1 MKSVRFLLP
10 LLLLLCTFSLCGCT
24 SKEEKKIEDAVK
36 QELDQL
42 KNLDSVTTQKYIS
55 YQELFPGE
63 PEDIAISSDIEEVFS
78 LFFQDFDYKI
88 LDINVDKDKQSAQA
102 NLRLV
107 TLDAHALAEDFSKA
121 QLKHEISQSASS
133 EEATEQTISLE
144 ERYTLLNE
152 LLKSNDYQTVERN
165 CTISLDASDK
175 DGETSWEIRRTNTLE
190 NDLVGGLM
198 NDLTDP
204 DILSPEDTI
213 LVYLNTLKNMSAEEL
228 GNYLNADSIIS
239 TEDPAK
245 ISLAEALVKQV
256 HSTFD
261 YSIGET
267 TVSGYTATVTAN
279 ITTFDS
285 DAILENYQKELDT
298 YLASVDAVID
308 GAQKRY
314 EKSYSL
320 LLEYIEENTATKTV
334 ETTFTLINDG
344 ASWKLEDAGTVFGQ
358 ALFGT
363 LSSSPVE
370 DKQETKDDI
379 VKIYAS
385 ANLCKGVFIC
395 ADSEPKVHACQ
406 SVTTFFHKKNP
417 THFCRQDFSVSL
429 FQVIS

>member
-10 LLLLLCTFSLCGCT
+10 LLLLLCTFLLCGCT

-88 LDINVDKDKQSAQA
+88 LDVNVDKDKQSAQA

-144 ERYTLLNE
+144 ERYTLLDE

-213 LVYLNTLKNMSAEEL
+213 LVYLNTLKNMTAEEL

-267 TVSGYTATVTAN
+267 TVSGYTATVTAT

-370 DKQETKDDI
+370 DEQET
-379 VKIYAS
+379 
-385 ANLCKGVFIC
+385 N
-395 ADSEPKVHACQ
+395 E
-406 SVTTFFHKKNP
+406 
-417 THFCRQDFSVSL
+417 
-429 FQVIS
+429 

>member
-10 LLLLLCTFSLCGCT
+10 LLLLLYTFSLCGCT

-42 KNLDSVTTQKYIS
+42 KDLDSITTQKYIS
-55 YQELFPGE
+55 YQKLFPGE
-63 PEDIAISSDIEEVFS
+63 PEDITISSDIEEVFS

-88 LDINVDKDKQSAQA
+88 LDVNVDKDKQSAQA
-102 NLRLV
+102 NLRLI

-165 CTISLDASDK
+165 CTISLDASNK

-370 DKQETKDDI
+370 DNQET
-379 VKIYAS
+379 
-385 ANLCKGVFIC
+385 NG
-395 ADSEPKVHACQ
+395 
-406 SVTTFFHKKNP
+406 
-417 THFCRQDFSVSL
+417 
-429 FQVIS
+429 

>member
-42 KNLDSVTTQKYIS
+42 KDLDSITTQKYIS

-63 PEDIAISSDIEEVFS
+63 PEDITISSDIEEVFS

-88 LDINVDKDKQSAQA
+88 LDVNVDKDKQSAQA

-165 CTISLDASDK
+165 CTISLDASNK

-239 TEDPAK
+239 TEDPAR
-245 ISLAEALVKQV
+245 ISFITFHAKSNVILNLALVPL
-256 HSTFD
+256 STKESDKSRCFA
-261 YSIGET
+261 SARE
-267 TVSGYTATVTAN
+267 SSEFLN
-279 ITTFDS
+279 DS
-285 DAILENYQKELDT
+285 NL
-298 YLASVDAVID
+298 
-308 GAQKRY
+308 
-314 EKSYSL
+314 
-320 LLEYIEENTATKTV
+320 
-334 ETTFTLINDG
+334 LINF
-344 ASWKLEDAGTVFGQ
+344 SSI
-358 ALFGT
+358 LFYILQQQLILT
-363 LSSSPVE
+363 S
-370 DKQETKDDI
+370 I
-379 VKIYAS
+379 KINQINCVQCW
-385 ANLCKGVFIC
+385 NLF
-395 ADSEPKVHACQ
+395 
-406 SVTTFFHKKNP
+406 
-417 THFCRQDFSVSL
+417 
-429 FQVIS
+429 

>member
-1 MKSVRFLLP
+1 
-10 LLLLLCTFSLCGCT
+10 
-24 SKEEKKIEDAVK
+24 
-36 QELDQL
+36 
-42 KNLDSVTTQKYIS
+42 
-55 YQELFPGE
+55 
-63 PEDIAISSDIEEVFS
+63 
-78 LFFQDFDYKI
+78 
-88 LDINVDKDKQSAQA
+88 
-102 NLRLV
+102 
-107 TLDAHALAEDFSKA
+107 
-121 QLKHEISQSASS
+121 
-133 EEATEQTISLE
+133 
-144 ERYTLLNE
+144 
-152 LLKSNDYQTVERN
+152 
-165 CTISLDASDK
+165 
-175 DGETSWEIRRTNTLE
+175 
-190 NDLVGGLM
+190 M

-285 DAILENYQKELDT
+285 DAILENYQKELDS

-334 ETTFTLINDG
+334 KTTFTLINDG

-370 DKQETKDDI
+370 DEQET
-379 VKIYAS
+379 
-385 ANLCKGVFIC
+385 N
-395 ADSEPKVHACQ
+395 E
-406 SVTTFFHKKNP
+406 
-417 THFCRQDFSVSL
+417 
-429 FQVIS
+429 

>member
-42 KNLDSVTTQKYIS
+42 KNLDSITTQKYIS

-88 LDINVDKDKQSAQA
+88 LDVNVDKDRQSAQA

-165 CTISLDASDK
+165 CTISLDASNK

-190 NDLVGGLM
+190 NDLVGGLIA
-198 NDLTDP
+198 DLADP
-204 DILSPEDTI
+204 DILSPEDT
-213 LVYLNTLKNMSAEEL
+213 LTVYLDTLQKLDLKEMTSYLGVVNIMNTSDTAKNSIASA
-228 GNYLNADSIIS
+228 
-239 TEDPAK
+239 
-245 ISLAEALVKQV
+245 LAEQIHKNFNYVIK
-256 HSTFD
+256 S
-261 YSIGET
+261 SSEN
-267 TVSGYTATVTAN
+267 GYNATVTTE

-285 DAILENYQKELDT
+285 DSILADYQEKLDK
-298 YLASVDAVID
+298 YLASADAVID
-308 GAQKRY
+308 GSQKRY
-314 EKSYSL
+314 EKSFEIL
-320 LLEYIEENTATKTV
+320 LNSINDNTVTTV
-334 ETTFTLINDG
+334 NDVDFVLINDG
-344 ASWKLEDAGTVFGQ
+344 VSWKLQDEGNTLGNAI
-358 ALFGT
+358 FGT
-363 LSSSPVE
+363 LTDSPLETSDSEDENISADTDKQTDDNTSTESSS
-370 DKQETKDDI
+370 
-379 VKIYAS
+379 
-385 ANLCKGVFIC
+385 N
-395 ADSEPKVHACQ
+395 
-406 SVTTFFHKKNP
+406 
-417 THFCRQDFSVSL
+417 
-429 FQVIS
+429 

>member
-1 MKSVRFLLP
+1 
-10 LLLLLCTFSLCGCT
+10 
-24 SKEEKKIEDAVK
+24 
-36 QELDQL
+36 
-42 KNLDSVTTQKYIS
+42 
-55 YQELFPGE
+55 
-63 PEDIAISSDIEEVFS
+63 
-78 LFFQDFDYKI
+78 
-88 LDINVDKDKQSAQA
+88 
-102 NLRLV
+102 
-107 TLDAHALAEDFSKA
+107 
-121 QLKHEISQSASS
+121 
-133 EEATEQTISLE
+133 
-144 ERYTLLNE
+144 
-152 LLKSNDYQTVERN
+152 
-165 CTISLDASDK
+165 
-175 DGETSWEIRRTNTLE
+175 
-190 NDLVGGLM
+190 M

-285 DAILENYQKELDT
+285 DAILEDYSE
-298 YLASVDAVID
+298 
-308 GAQKRY
+308 GAGYTILPLWMLLSTVPQKRY

-363 LSSSPVE
+363 LS
-370 DKQETKDDI
+370 
-379 VKIYAS
+379 
-385 ANLCKGVFIC
+385 
-395 ADSEPKVHACQ
+395 
-406 SVTTFFHKKNP
+406 
-417 THFCRQDFSVSL
+417 
-429 FQVIS
+429 

>member
-1 MKSVRFLLP
+1 MNPKISLFLLI
-10 LLLLLCTFSLCGCT
+10 L
-24 SKEEKKIEDAVK
+24 KKSF
-36 QELDQL
+36 L
-42 KNLDSVTTQKYIS
+42 S
-55 YQELFPGE
+55 
-63 PEDIAISSDIEEVFS
+63 
-78 LFFQDFDYKI
+78 FQDFDYKI
-88 LDINVDKDKQSAQA
+88 LDVNVDKDKQSAQA

-144 ERYTLLNE
+144 ERYTLLDE

-213 LVYLNTLKNMSAEEL
+213 LVYLNTLKNMTAEEL
-228 GNYLNADSIIS
+228 GNYLNAASIIS

-334 ETTFTLINDG
+334 KTTFTLINDG

-370 DKQETKDDI
+370 DEQET
-379 VKIYAS
+379 
-385 ANLCKGVFIC
+385 N
-395 ADSEPKVHACQ
+395 E
-406 SVTTFFHKKNP
+406 
-417 THFCRQDFSVSL
+417 
-429 FQVIS
+429 

>member
-10 LLLLLCTFSLCGCT
+10 LLLLLYTFSLCGCT

-42 KNLDSVTTQKYIS
+42 KDLDSITTQKYIS
-55 YQELFPGE
+55 YQKLFPGE
-63 PEDIAISSDIEEVFS
+63 PEDITISSDIEEVFS

-88 LDINVDKDKQSAQA
+88 LDVNVDKDKQSAQA

-165 CTISLDASDK
+165 CTISLDASNK

-285 DAILENYQKELDT
+285 DAILENYQKELDS

-370 DKQETKDDI
+370 DNQET
-379 VKIYAS
+379 
-385 ANLCKGVFIC
+385 NG
-395 ADSEPKVHACQ
+395 
-406 SVTTFFHKKNP
+406 
-417 THFCRQDFSVSL
+417 
-429 FQVIS
+429 